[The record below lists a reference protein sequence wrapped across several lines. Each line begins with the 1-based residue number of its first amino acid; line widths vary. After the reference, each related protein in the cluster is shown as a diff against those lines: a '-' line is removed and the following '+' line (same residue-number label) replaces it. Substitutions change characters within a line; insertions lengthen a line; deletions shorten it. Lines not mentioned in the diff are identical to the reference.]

1 MILTYN
7 VPLWSEKTAEFLWRH
22 HWFYREMT
30 SEKRAQKFHT
40 DDVSLSTSFLIG
52 HSARKIY
59 FNQWAVVPQTS
70 FRGKDHLWRREMSA
84 VFSGFFLVLSML
96 KHVSA
101 SIWNDS
107 DSPEYIVAR
116 FKHAK
121 RCSNIYHAKT
131 SFILKTALKH
141 KAFLQ
146 ISRFIQVCESQLY
159 APGTRFSKVREITVP
174 TFCIGSEN
182 TSPFKGAMS
191 QWYCCF
197 KSVLCWSHYLVPLPY
212 TC

>member
-1 MILTYN
+1 MFHYGLRKQLSFCDATTGFTAKWRLRNERRNSILMTCHYPHLFWLVIPRGKFTSTN
-7 VPLWSEKTAEFLWRH
+7 EK
-22 HWFYREMT
+22 
-30 SEKRAQKFHT
+30 S
-40 DDVSLSTSFLIG
+40 
-52 HSARKIY
+52 
-59 FNQWAVVPQTS
+59 AVVPQTS

-84 VFSGFFLVLSML
+84 VFSGFFLVPSML

-141 KAFLQ
+141 KTFLQ

-159 APGTRFSKVREITVP
+159 APGTRFSKVSEITVP